1 MFLYIINCQSI
12 ENINDQWAKIMNYYS
27 NTDIKNNNQQQLNKS
42 TTFMYINT
50 NDHDYDYEDIY
61 PIYTN
66 IYNIMSWRDDWWLN
80 WVLYIW
86 RKTNVMV
93 VGVWMDRLVILYTYI

>member
-1 MFLYIINCQSI
+1 
-12 ENINDQWAKIMNYYS
+12 MNYYS

-50 NDHDYDYEDIY
+50 NDHDYDDEDIY

-66 IYNIMSWRDDWWLN
+66 IYNIMS
-80 WVLYIW
+80 
-86 RKTNVMV
+86 
-93 VGVWMDRLVILYTYI
+93 